1 MGPLVFDVMISK
13 IELFGDFRHKVREGA
28 MVMGQ
33 ACGLWYRGGEHF
45 FEVSFRGG
53 EHFFQLSL
61 RGGVCIILP
70 YGQPSDNPESIWED
84 YA

>member
-1 MGPLVFDVMISK
+1 MCILLARPGQLHSSENFFTVLHNVHF
-13 IELFGDFRHKVREGA
+13 REGA

-33 ACGLWYRGGEHF
+33 ACGLWYEGGEHF

-61 RGGVCIILP
+61 RGGEAFFHGYKRGGEEIF
-70 YGQPSDNPESIWED
+70 S
-84 YA
+84 

>member
-1 MGPLVFDVMISK
+1 
-13 IELFGDFRHKVREGA
+13 

-61 RGGVCIILP
+61 GGGEAFFHGYKRGAKRFLVNINSFHASRNVANYVTRSKEIKAE
-70 YGQPSDNPESIWED
+70 YE
-84 YA
+84 

>member
-1 MGPLVFDVMISK
+1 MIYK
-13 IELFGDFRHKVREGA
+13 RQHVIKEGA

-33 ACGLWYRGGEHF
+33 ACGLWYRGGKHF

-61 RGGVCIILP
+61 RGGEAFFHGYKRGGEEIF
-70 YGQPSDNPESIWED
+70 S
-84 YA
+84 